1 MKKYIYA
8 GVLICLF
15 VLGFPARAEEAPAVN
30 LLDKVMEGQKLLSDY
45 KIPKPAKLP
54 KSESRIALA
63 VLDRASGEIE
73 IVNISLVGKKVQ
85 VLTHPSW
92 RATLPVNNGVNSQF
106 KIFSP
111 EGKLVLAMKYPVT
124 LRALNSKGVEYRY
137 PADVV
142 YSGYSKDL
150 EAPEIVANGQ
160 AYVDNLIATVY
171 ARLDA
176 LEIKSRSFPGIP
188 ITAVLNREMVESL
201 ILIEHIGTG
210 AIEADLEA
218 ALRRLY
224 TTFGLNTKN
233 TFDYSRSS
241 AGARGIA
248 QFMPSTYKAVVAK
261 RPEMKLIKYF
271 EEGMVDHENAL
282 LAEIALMDLHLAAL
296 PPDIRAKAPDDIVRT
311 GEYLAASYNGG
322 VARVNWTIEMW
333 GDLWYEDHAADIE
346 RERANHR
353 AIDSVIAGLKSKIA
367 KAKTTDEAK
376 KLKADLAT
384 KNREHDALVARIGK
398 MRKSTLRLE
407 TRNYLKKLRP
417 VFATLHM
424 RQNSIKEQDA
434 AARSMFAFNNAGESS
449 PVQEAPIKKI
459 KFETDPKVYA
469 LYGDGTLR
477 WISSEEVA
485 LALYGVDWNKDIEGV
500 SDALFANYKIGDPLY
515 PADVSAT
522 AQVAYVSY

>member
-1 MKKYIYA
+1 MGSVA
-8 GVLICLF
+8 S
-15 VLGFPARAEEAPAVN
+15 AQEAPATN
-30 LLDKVMEGQKLLSDY
+30 LLDQVLEGQKLLSAY
-45 KIPKPAKLP
+45 KIPKPAKLA
-54 KSESRIALA
+54 KGESRIALA
-63 VLDRASGEIE
+63 VLDKASNKLE
-73 IVNISLVGKKVQ
+73 VVDISLVGKKVQ
-85 VLTHPSW
+85 VLTYPSW
-92 RATLPVNNGVNSQF
+92 RITLPVNNGVNSQF
-106 KIFSP
+106 KISVP
-111 EGKLVLAMKYPVT
+111 EGKLVVAMKYPVT

-137 PADVV
+137 AADVV

-160 AYVDNLIATVY
+160 AYVDNLIASVY

-176 LEIKSRSFPGIP
+176 LEIKSRAFPGIP

-210 AIEADLEA
+210 AIEADLDA

-224 TTFGLNTKN
+224 TTFGLNTGT

-248 QFMPSTYKAVVAK
+248 QFMPGTYKAVVAK

-271 EEGMVDHENAL
+271 EDGMVDHENAL

-296 PPDIRAKAPDDIVRT
+296 PPDIRAKAPGDIVRT

-333 GDLWYEDHAADIE
+333 GDLWYEDHARDIE
-346 RERANHR
+346 KERDNHR
-353 AIDSVIAGLKSKIA
+353 VIDSVIAGLKSKIS
-367 KAKTTDEAK
+367 KAKTTAEAK
-376 KLKADLAT
+376 KLKADLSV
-384 KNREHDALVARIGK
+384 KNREHDALVARIAK
-398 MRKSTLRLE
+398 MKKSVLRLE

-417 VFATLHM
+417 VFATLHL
-424 RQNSIKEQDA
+424 RQDMIREQDA
-434 AARSMFAFNNAGESS
+434 AARAMFAYNNAGEQAAVVAA
-449 PVQEAPIKKI
+449 PAIPIKKI

-477 WISSEEVA
+477 WISSEE
-485 LALYGVDWNKDIEGV
+485 LALELYGSGWVSDIETA
-500 SDALFANYKIGDPLY
+500 SDALFTNYKLGEPLSASEISEIKKY
-515 PADVSAT
+515 SADSSK
-522 AQVAYVSY
+522 VAFGG